1 MNKLTLCLLFCLFSA
16 GLFCLSSPVF
26 AQIGFGWEIGDGF
39 TTGLYSN
46 ITISDITY
54 TSTVAGAPSTFS
66 ASANS
71 TATVTH
77 YMWSSNISGSFVNG
91 SWTAWTANP
100 ITYTTTLGESGT
112 INTIILYVNDSAGT
126 DGSNIVSVTLQ
137 HVVVASAGTGV
148 NLSPVGAVVVDY
160 GSSQTFTYTPV
171 YGYAIS
177 SVVVDGVAVSLTDN
191 PNSYPLS
198 DIVANHTIAVYATTS
213 LASQSAAAALSAT
226 FNAISL
232 LGVALIVSAAALIIG
247 ALRSGEADPKLI
259 LPVIVLIVVGIIMLL
274 VAALI
279 VGNFEAAVNLTY
291 ILYC

>member
-26 AQIGFGWEIGDGF
+26 VQIGFGWDIGDGF

-46 ITISDITY
+46 ITISDIPY

-71 TATVTH
+71 TASVTH

-100 ITYTTTLGESGT
+100 ITYTATLGESGT

-126 DGSNIVSVTLQ
+126 VGSNFVSVTLQ
-137 HVVVASAGTGV
+137 NVVVASAGTGV
-148 NLSPVGAVVVDY
+148 NLSPVGEVVVDY

-171 YGYAIS
+171 YGYRIS
-177 SVVVDGVAVSLTDN
+177 SVVVDGVAVSLEDY
-191 PNSYPLS
+191 PNSYTFS

-213 LASQSAAAALSAT
+213 LASQSAAAALSAA

-279 VGNFEAAVNLTY
+279 VGNFEAAVNLT
-291 ILYC
+291 